1 MEPDNALSDSQNKA
15 LADRLREELA
25 RRRIS
30 RQGLADAAKISISTL
45 EKALNG
51 SRPFTVASLV
61 RLEQA
66 LGMSLRPQPAAS
78 PASADLGGYARG
90 GVAWLEGQY
99 LTLRP
104 SFEVEGTVYAYRT
117 EIQWDEEMGCL
128 TFREADRMDAPF
140 AQKGL
145 VSLPAKSGHIYLYT
159 NEDGQ
164 MRLAILGRPQITGEI
179 YGVLNT
185 LVAGTGS
192 NLTPVAAPL
201 ALLPW
206 DKQDVHVL
214 GRVASGDAHHPRYQ
228 KHLDAVVDARFA
240 RILF

>member
-1 MEPDNALSDSQNKA
+1 MEPDSELSDSQNRA

-25 RRRIS
+25 RRRMS
-30 RQGLADAAKISISTL
+30 RQGLADAAKLSISTL

-66 LGMSLRPQPAAS
+66 LGMSLRSQPAA
-78 PASADLGGYARG
+78 ADLGGYARG

-104 SFEVEGTVYAYRT
+104 SFEVEGAVYAYRT
-117 EIQWDEEMGCL
+117 DIQWDEEMGCL

-164 MRLAILGRPQITGEI
+164 MRLSILGRPQITGEI
-179 YGVLNT
+179 YGILNT
-185 LVAGTGS
+185 LAAGTGS

-206 DKQDVHVL
+206 DKQEVHVL
-214 GRVASGDAHHPRYQ
+214 GRVASGDAHHARYQ
-228 KHLDAVVDARFA
+228 KHLDAVSQAGFA
-240 RILF
+240 RILR

>member
-1 MEPDNALSDSQNKA
+1 MEPDKELSESQNTA
-15 LADRLREELA
+15 LAVRLREELA
-25 RRRIS
+25 RRHLS

-66 LGMSLRPQPAAS
+66 LGMSLRAPLAPTSAA
-78 PASADLGGYARG
+78 ANLGGYARS

-104 SFEVEGTVYAYRT
+104 SFEVEGAVYAYRT
-117 EIQWDEEMGCL
+117 EIQWSDEEGCL
-128 TFREADRMDAPF
+128 TFHETDRMDAPF

-179 YGVLNT
+179 YGVLST
-185 LVAGTGS
+185 LAAGSGS
-192 NLTPVAAPL
+192 NLTPVTAPL

-206 DKQDVHVL
+206 HQQEIQTLGRLNPGDDVH
-214 GRVASGDAHHPRYQ
+214 GHYR
-228 KHLDAVVDARFA
+228 KHLDSVARSGFA
-240 RILF
+240 RLLT